1 MEICGILH
9 LVACHTIWASAE
21 FLVEARY
28 YVVFIASFDPVWVLV
43 SRLQKGKTNLD
54 FTEAKDSEWQWHQL
68 GHMHICTSPQTNNHT
83 GTPALGYWWRER
95 LAVTV
100 VCYNAV
106 EQVVALYK
114 YQPQNPDELSLEK
127 GCVINVISK
136 LDSDWW
142 TGELNGQT
150 GLFPSNYVAPLSSV
164 IESDQSTTTL
174 TCESLVLYS
183 ICTGFECSLVHKWML
198 VFLRGCFLPCLGR
211 TDGSVVI
218 FNSFEPCVI

>member
-1 MEICGILH
+1 
-9 LVACHTIWASAE
+9 
-21 FLVEARY
+21 
-28 YVVFIASFDPVWVLV
+28 
-43 SRLQKGKTNLD
+43 
-54 FTEAKDSEWQWHQL
+54 
-68 GHMHICTSPQTNNHT
+68 
-83 GTPALGYWWRER
+83 
-95 LAVTV
+95 

-183 ICTGFECSLVHKWML
+183 ICTGFECSLVHK
-198 VFLRGCFLPCLGR
+198 
-211 TDGSVVI
+211 
-218 FNSFEPCVI
+218 